1 MDGERYAA
9 IGFVF
14 FIILGIACIGK
25 SCSDKKAAER
35 AERAEELRRQKA
47 YEDYC
52 YPPNLYQMTPEE
64 YRAYYK
70 KRRKDVQYPGIRQR
84 PGEDLWDYE
93 RRAER
98 EVNILLGH
106 PEWNEPGYVSPALQ
120 KLDQTWNNAQ
130 RTEDETDAMNR
141 LSDIYDGY
149 MDYDDYDANME
160 STGNPEEDDIISYES
175 FVEGDAGEWER
186 LGEGEWE

>member
-52 YPPNLYQMTPEE
+52 YPPNLL
-64 YRAYYK
+64 
-70 KRRKDVQYPGIRQR
+70 QYPGIRQR

-120 KLDQTWNNAQ
+120 KLDQIWNNAQ

-186 LGEGEWE
+186 LEEGEWE

>member
-70 KRRKDVQYPGIRQR
+70 KRRKDVEFPGIRKKE
-84 PGEDLWDYE
+84 GESYLEYF

-98 EVNILLGH
+98 EVNTLLGH
-106 PEWNEPGYVSPALQ
+106 PEWNKSGYNSPAWQTLQ
-120 KLDQTWNNAQ
+120 RFHDNAQ

-186 LGEGEWE
+186 LEEGEWE